1 MRPITAA
8 IIDPSWAPAVV
19 PPPYD
24 SLTSEERA
32 LHLEQHPHSFLHV
45 TRSADASHEH
55 PTEHLRL
62 ANEGSSALG
71 DLISAGAYADQ
82 NQQRFFLQKIE
93 AEGVT
98 QRSIVGA
105 INLAEVKPRPHEA
118 VHPGRVQALAAHFR
132 QVQSMSSPVVITSR
146 SDELDLRSLE
156 ESEASELVTN
166 FKATDGTEI
175 TLWGINSDFAADP
188 ETLYIIDG
196 HHRIAAAREAK
207 FDQILVAYVPPSEL
221 CIGSFDRDIDE
232 IEFLPRKTIDALTK
246 WCEVRGSSE
255 SESTKPVDK
264 GVLRLRFGDEWF
276 WAERKEPAGLDSEF
290 VHATVLPELFGIQEA
305 DDPRLTYR
313 PSGAGISRGPVTIR
327 LAPAELEDVFNVAD
341 AELVMPP
348 KSTYFF
354 PKARSGV
361 LIISCDSS
369 SS

>member
-1 MRPITAA
+1 MIRPILASV
-8 IIDPSWAPAVV
+8 IDASWAPDVV

-24 SLTSEERA
+24 ALTREER
-32 LHLEQHPHSFLHV
+32 EQHLGEHAHSFLHV
-45 TRSADASHEH
+45 TRSADASHGH

-62 ANEGSSALG
+62 ATEGNSALS
-71 DLISAGAYADQ
+71 DLIAAGAYTP
-82 NQQRFFLQKIE
+82 RTEERLFLQKIE

-105 INLAEVKPRPHEA
+105 INLSEVDPMPHEA

-132 QVQSMSSPVVITSR
+132 QARSMSSPVVITSR
-146 SDELDLRSLE
+146 SDDLDLRRLE
-156 ESEASELVTN
+156 ESDQTELVTS
-166 FKATDGTEI
+166 FVATDGTEL
-175 TLWGINSDFAADP
+175 TLWEIDPTFAVDF
-188 ETLYIIDG
+188 EQVYIIDG

-207 FDQILVAYVPPSEL
+207 FDHLLVAYVPPSEL

-232 IEFLPRKTIDALTK
+232 LEFLPRKTVDELAN
-246 WCEVRGSSE
+246 WCDVRGSSE

-264 GVLRLRFGDEWF
+264 GVLRFRFGDDWY
-276 WAERKEPAGLDSEF
+276 WAERKEPTGLDSEF
-290 VHATVLPELFGIQEA
+290 VHTTLLPELFGINDA

-313 PSGAGISRGPVTIR
+313 PSGAGVATSPATIR

-341 AELVMPP
+341 EGLVMPP

-361 LIISCDSS
+361 LIIAC
-369 SS
+369 